1 MCFSFALSVILYYHV
16 KNGILVMKE
25 GGHLNMENINTNNG
39 IGIKQAVATAYDF
52 LQDIYEEHNISDV
65 MLEEI
70 DSSHDDK
77 YWLVTLGFNR
87 EQPSVTP
94 LQALSLQKN
103 MGRVYKVIKVDKKKG
118 KSVSMHIREV

>member
-1 MCFSFALSVILYYHV
+1 MCVSFALSVILYYHV

-25 GGHLNMENINTNNG
+25 GGHLNMENVNTNNG

-52 LQDIYEEHNISDV
+52 LQDIYEEQNISDV